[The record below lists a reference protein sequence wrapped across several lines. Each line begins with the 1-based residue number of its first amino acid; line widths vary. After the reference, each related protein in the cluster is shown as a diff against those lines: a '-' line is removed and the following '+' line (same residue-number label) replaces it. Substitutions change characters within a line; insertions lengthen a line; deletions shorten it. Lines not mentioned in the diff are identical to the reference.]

1 MNKRIF
7 KYKRLS
13 HGLFLGFSSLLVIS
27 IAGGAIADKNS
38 NAINKALHIDTSRK
52 DNTGDEYFKT
62 TYKTEDDVKR
72 YFKDTAIE
80 AENDG
85 LVLLKNSKIST
96 GEASLPISKTSK
108 VTLLGTASYR
118 FNYNTS
124 GSSSTSSSSYQTF
137 PNILKEKGIEVN
149 PDTESLYT
157 NTLKGEGRTIIGN
170 SYLINEPGYDKVKA
184 TLEKS
189 IANYSD
195 AAIITIARESG
206 EGKDLSTSKSD
217 GEDGSYLSLSESELD
232 LLANLTSLKKEGKVK
247 RIIVLLNS
255 SNPIEQDYLYRENID
270 VDSVL
275 WIGNVG
281 SYGLNAVVETLIG
294 ENNPSGRLSDTYCR
308 DNFSSPAMTSWGLN
322 RSKSLAQYYTNY
334 SALKLDSTQR
344 SYEIYNEGIYLGY
357 RYYETRYED
366 KIMGKGNAGDYNYEN
381 DVAFPFGYGLSY
393 TTFEYS
399 NYKVEAKDDSFLVS
413 LDVTNIGNMDGKHTV
428 EIYMQ
433 KPYTDYDKAN
443 HVEKASVELVGYQ
456 KTGVLKAN
464 GGKETVT
471 IEIQKSQM
479 KSYDS
484 YGYKTY
490 IVDEG
495 DYYLTAGRDAHNA
508 TDNILKKKGYQTD
521 GTDSL
526 VYSYHVSTLDHTTYS
541 KDETTGME
549 ITNQLDDS
557 DMNLYEGK
565 GNNKVTYMSRNDWT
579 GTWPKAPISFT
590 IETDK
595 MKDDIK
601 SDKAIVETETEMP
614 KYEQPT
620 DLKLISLKSF
630 EEKEIAYDDK
640 KWDELLDSM
649 SFGQQARLVTSGQN
663 ATIALSKIGLPGIK
677 ALDGPTAVVET
688 KTDSA
693 FPSEGI
699 WASTFNNELISKI
712 GDAFAEDIR
721 LSGTEGSYAP
731 GVNLHRTPFI
741 GRSNEYF
748 SEDSFLTSQACVAE
762 INALQKKGVITHTK
776 HFAFNDCE
784 TNRNGISVWLNEQE
798 ARELLL
804 APFEAAVKKGHTG
817 SIMSSFNRVGCRWVG
832 AHNQLQQNILC
843 KEWGFTGYIITDMAV
858 SNGGS
863 YMLYND
869 GFMNGS
875 NLFMG
880 SGTEKSLDAYKSS
893 PTFAWRVRESTHR
906 ILYTIVNKSAG
917 MNGISPDSTLED
929 ITPWWKVTLTT
940 VSIVSGIISGIA
952 FVYYMTSYFLIK
964 EK

>member
-38 NAINKALHIDTSRK
+38 NAINKALHIDTSKK

-80 AENDG
+80 AENEG

-96 GEASLPISKTSK
+96 GEASLPISRTSK

-157 NTLKGEGRTIIGN
+157 NTLKGEGRTTIGN

-456 KTGVLKAN
+456 KTGLLKAN

-521 GTDSL
+521 GTDLL
-526 VYSYHVSTLDHTTYS
+526 VYSYHVSALDHTTYS
-541 KDETTGME
+541 KDETTGVE

-579 GTWPKAPISFT
+579 GTWPKAPVSFT
-590 IETDK
+590 IETDR
-595 MKDDIK
+595 MKEDIK

-630 EEKEIAYDDK
+630 EGKEIAYDDK

-721 LSGTEGSYAP
+721 LSGTEGSYVP
-731 GVNLHRTPFI
+731 GINLHRTPFI

>member
-1 MNKRIF
+1 
-7 KYKRLS
+7 
-13 HGLFLGFSSLLVIS
+13 
-27 IAGGAIADKNS
+27 
-38 NAINKALHIDTSRK
+38 
-52 DNTGDEYFKT
+52 
-62 TYKTEDDVKR
+62 
-72 YFKDTAIE
+72 
-80 AENDG
+80 
-85 LVLLKNSKIST
+85 
-96 GEASLPISKTSK
+96 
-108 VTLLGTASYR
+108 
-118 FNYNTS
+118 
-124 GSSSTSSSSYQTF
+124 
-137 PNILKEKGIEVN
+137 
-149 PDTESLYT
+149 
-157 NTLKGEGRTIIGN
+157 
-170 SYLINEPGYDKVKA
+170 
-184 TLEKS
+184 
-189 IANYSD
+189 
-195 AAIITIARESG
+195 
-206 EGKDLSTSKSD
+206 
-217 GEDGSYLSLSESELD
+217 
-232 LLANLTSLKKEGKVK
+232 
-247 RIIVLLNS
+247 
-255 SNPIEQDYLYRENID
+255 
-270 VDSVL
+270 
-275 WIGNVG
+275 
-281 SYGLNAVVETLIG
+281 
-294 ENNPSGRLSDTYCR
+294 
-308 DNFSSPAMTSWGLN
+308 
-322 RSKSLAQYYTNY
+322 
-334 SALKLDSTQR
+334 
-344 SYEIYNEGIYLGY
+344 
-357 RYYETRYED
+357 
-366 KIMGKGNAGDYNYEN
+366 
-381 DVAFPFGYGLSY
+381 
-393 TTFEYS
+393 
-399 NYKVEAKDDSFLVS
+399 
-413 LDVTNIGNMDGKHTV
+413 
-428 EIYMQ
+428 
-433 KPYTDYDKAN
+433 
-443 HVEKASVELVGYQ
+443 
-456 KTGVLKAN
+456 
-464 GGKETVT
+464 
-471 IEIQKSQM
+471 
-479 KSYDS
+479 
-484 YGYKTY
+484 
-490 IVDEG
+490 
-495 DYYLTAGRDAHNA
+495 
-508 TDNILKKKGYQTD
+508 
-521 GTDSL
+521 
-526 VYSYHVSTLDHTTYS
+526 
-541 KDETTGME
+541 ME